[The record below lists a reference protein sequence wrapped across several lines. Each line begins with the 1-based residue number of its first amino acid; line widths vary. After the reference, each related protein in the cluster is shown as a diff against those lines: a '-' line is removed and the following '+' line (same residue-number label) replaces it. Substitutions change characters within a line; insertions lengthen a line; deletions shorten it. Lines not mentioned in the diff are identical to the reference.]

1 MKSLKVVL
9 LFVASLGLLAYGC
22 AKSDDSD
29 GGSSSS
35 PSAYERKNLPA
46 KTANNL
52 PSSLTK
58 GSSSS
63 RTAQA
68 MSLTQSIGV
77 NQVRT
82 AVDMSKNIMQ
92 SVEMNMVIFD
102 AGLTQG
108 AMSIGNCYEK
118 GEIKITFTSAM
129 LEAMKQSM
137 AVVDQEM
144 SASDL
149 EQFGAMVGQ
158 QMGNDDFAISY
169 STASETG
176 YDKKLIL
183 GSTNSTCSS
192 GVPSSK
198 DEVMMWS
205 DNGNKLK
212 YTFDFGEASY
222 SMTNFGT
229 VAYDAESKT
238 GSFDMYFASSGFDGL
253 YSGSF
258 TECNSGTDECVNFR
272 INSANTFSGTTYRLD
287 SRGKAD
293 NNGGYAVSRYMD
305 GSFNAWLKEQ
315 WDTTDANYV
324 YGAFD
329 CNSTWDNYTNCT
341 FSDQMSNFGGSGS
354 SDDSSVSSYSSGLG
368 QVFGLTTM
376 DATPSGSNFTSDA
389 SAQKYVIVA
398 SAGSVEPEKIIG
410 TAAKID
416 NSTVGYTLYFK
427 PSNNDN
433 YTMYKVSAS
442 SYKRSVDN
450 SSTGRNLAFTT
461 N

>member
-1 MKSLKVVL
+1 
-9 LFVASLGLLAYGC
+9 
-22 AKSDDSD
+22 
-29 GGSSSS
+29 
-35 PSAYERKNLPA
+35 
-46 KTANNL
+46 
-52 PSSLTK
+52 
-58 GSSSS
+58 
-63 RTAQA
+63 
-68 MSLTQSIGV
+68 
-77 NQVRT
+77 
-82 AVDMSKNIMQ
+82 MQ

-305 GSFNAWLKEQ
+305 GSFN
-315 WDTTDANYV
+315 
-324 YGAFD
+324 
-329 CNSTWDNYTNCT
+329 
-341 FSDQMSNFGGSGS
+341 
-354 SDDSSVSSYSSGLG
+354 
-368 QVFGLTTM
+368 
-376 DATPSGSNFTSDA
+376 
-389 SAQKYVIVA
+389 
-398 SAGSVEPEKIIG
+398 IG
-410 TAAKID
+410 
-416 NSTVGYTLYFK
+416 
-427 PSNNDN
+427 
-433 YTMYKVSAS
+433 
-442 SYKRSVDN
+442 
-450 SSTGRNLAFTT
+450 
-461 N
+461 